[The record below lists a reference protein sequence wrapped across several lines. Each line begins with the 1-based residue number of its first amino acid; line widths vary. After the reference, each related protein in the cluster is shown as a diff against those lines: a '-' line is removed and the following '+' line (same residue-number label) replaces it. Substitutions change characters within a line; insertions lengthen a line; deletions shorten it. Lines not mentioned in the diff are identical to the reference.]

1 MNINLMQALSMFQN
15 TQNPMAVMQQIS
27 KHNPQLQGLLQNLQ
41 GKNPAQLKEYAMN
54 MAQSRGI
61 NLQDYLKQFGLNI
74 SAN

>member
-1 MNINLMQALSMFQN
+1 MNLMQALSMFQ
-15 TQNPMAVMQQIS
+15 TSQNPMAVMQQIS

>member
-1 MNINLMQALSMFQN
+1 MMNLMQALSMFQ
-15 TQNPMAVMQQIS
+15 TSQNPMAVMQQIS

>member
-1 MNINLMQALSMFQN
+1 MQALSMFQN